1 MNIHTIYLL
10 QQQTCNHGTCTP
22 NIDVNVYPLLG
33 MHTFPGESE
42 MRSAIKKGLTSEKA
56 PESPPQPPPAEAE
69 VCTKV
74 QVLSSL
80 TKFELKLF
88 DKEPELVCM

>member
-1 MNIHTIYLL
+1 
-10 QQQTCNHGTCTP
+10 
-22 NIDVNVYPLLG
+22 

-42 MRSAIKKGLTSEKA
+42 MRSAIKKGLTLEQT
-56 PESPPQPPPAEAE
+56 PESPPQSPSAEEE

-74 QVLSSL
+74 QVSSSL

-88 DKEPELVCM
+88 DKEPELVCIAQVAKFARNTILLCKLESQNITVAVV

>member
-1 MNIHTIYLL
+1 
-10 QQQTCNHGTCTP
+10 
-22 NIDVNVYPLLG
+22 
-33 MHTFPGESE
+33 MHAFPGESE

-80 TKFELKLF
+80 KKFELKLF
-88 DKEPELVCM
+88 DKEPELVRTQHKLPGLLETPFYYIS